1 MIIENLDFNN
11 SSTVEGSSDILQ
23 YVPEL
28 PAEEIKPPQIQMDF
42 STPISD
48 VVPSADFAPSG
59 GEGSYINP
67 TNDRV
72 AGLSLVDTEP
82 AKAPKKKNP
91 FGLTDDQLYAAI
103 AGVAAVV
110 GFSKPVQSKLSS
122 FIPKFQL
129 NSGDL
134 SLTGMIASA
143 LVVAVVYFMLK
154 RLV

>member
-11 SSTVEGSSDILQ
+11 SSTVEGSSDILK

-42 STPISD
+42 STPISE

-72 AGLSLVDTEP
+72 AGLSLVDTAP
-82 AKAPKKKNP
+82 AKSPKTKNP
-91 FGLTDDQLYAAI
+91 FGLTDDQLYAAL
-103 AGVAAVV
+103 AGIAAVV

-143 LVVAVVYFMLK
+143 LVVAAVYFMLK